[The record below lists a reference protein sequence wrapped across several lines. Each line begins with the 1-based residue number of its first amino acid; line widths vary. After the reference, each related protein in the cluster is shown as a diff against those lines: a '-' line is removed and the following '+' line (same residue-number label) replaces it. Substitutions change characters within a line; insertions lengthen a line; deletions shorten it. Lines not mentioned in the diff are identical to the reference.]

1 METDTKQAVS
11 TKGRS
16 FILYGFAIGFG
27 ILMATT
33 AILTTKFALL
43 IIPIIAYILAVILN
57 VLSQKSICSKAN
69 VSQAFGLAV
78 IQVVIV
84 AIMYLA
90 SNYLSFMGKPIV
102 ALFPNSGISMQKQ
115 LTIGFYAFWSGLYAQ
130 IISGGFLQTCP
141 K

>member
-1 METDTKQAVS
+1 MDTDTKQAVS

-27 ILMATT
+27 ILMATA
-33 AILTTKFALL
+33 AILTTKLALL

-90 SNYLSFMGKPIV
+90 SSYLSFMGKPIS
-102 ALFPNSGISMQKQ
+102 ALFPNSGAIMQKQ
-115 LTIGFYAFWSGLYAQ
+115 LTVGFYTFWAGLYAQ
-130 IISGGFLQTCP
+130 IISGGFLQACP